1 MDSPD
6 TVLQIFGT
14 IRIMEMCWQA
24 VVKRVHVPGGQILQ
38 IAERVSGSW
47 QLLEFG
53 GFRLLSN
60 KESHSISLL
69 LGSLLGRIEGLI
81 ESLMKENR

>member
-1 MDSPD
+1 M
-6 TVLQIFGT
+6 LQILGT
-14 IRIMEMCWQA
+14 IRIMGRCWQA
-24 VVKRVHVPGGQILQ
+24 VVTRRVHVPGGPDL
-38 IAERVSGSW
+38 ADSRKRVSGSW

-60 KESHSISLL
+60 KGSHPISRLL
-69 LGSLLGRIEGLI
+69 WRIGGLI